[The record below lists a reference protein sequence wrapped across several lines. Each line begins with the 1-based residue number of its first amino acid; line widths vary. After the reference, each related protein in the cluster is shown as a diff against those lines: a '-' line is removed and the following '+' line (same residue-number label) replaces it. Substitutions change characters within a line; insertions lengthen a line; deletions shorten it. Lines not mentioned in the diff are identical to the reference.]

1 MHRLIR
7 PRATGTPWIGLLVL
21 LAALALAA
29 CESSNDAESP
39 APDEPQAAAT
49 TAATAEPDTTA
60 FPLTITD
67 ASGVQV
73 TLAAPPQRVIA
84 VLSSVT
90 SLLLDLDLAERII
103 ATDDFSLARDELA
116 GLPSIGG
123 SSFVFNLE
131 RTVELEPD
139 LVLVAQGGTEDYIT
153 QARATGVLVLEVPF
167 LGSVEAVLT
176 ELSAMGR
183 LFGIDDR
190 ANAVVADLRAR
201 LARVAETV
209 AGAEPVRVYLE
220 LDQSTPT
227 MPFSVGP
234 GSLHQEVLT
243 LAGARNVFGNT
254 SSPFPQVNWEAV
266 IDADPQVI
274 LLLDSKEFADAL
286 AFSPVSVDE
295 VAARTGWDEISAVR
309 NGRIVPLPVNLF
321 DVGVQVIDAVERVAE
336 ILAEA
341 RESSAADAETGAARR
356 DAA

>member
-1 MHRLIR
+1 MYPLIR
-7 PRATGTPWIGLLVL
+7 SRVSGAPWFGLLVVI
-21 LAALALAA
+21 AALALAA
-29 CESSNDAESP
+29 CGGDNDAEPP
-39 APDEPQAAAT
+39 AQATPQVTPEAASEAS
-49 TAATAEPDTTA
+49 ETA
-60 FPLTITD
+60 FPLTFTD
-67 ASGVQV
+67 ASGIQV
-73 TLAAPPQRVIA
+73 TLPAAPRRVIA

-90 SLLLDLDLAERII
+90 SLLLDLDLAERIV

-116 GLPSIGG
+116 GLPSVGG
-123 SSFVFNLE
+123 STFVFNLE
-131 RTVELEPD
+131 RSVELEPD
-139 LVLVAQGGTEDYIT
+139 LILVAQGHTEDYIT
-153 QARATGVLVLEVPF
+153 QARAVGLLVIEVPF
-167 LGSVEAVLT
+167 MGSVDAVLA
-176 ELSAMGR
+176 ELSALGR
-183 LFGIDDR
+183 LFDIEAR
-190 ANAVVADLRAR
+190 ADAVVSDLRAR

-209 AGAEPVRVYLE
+209 AGEDPVSVYLE

-254 SSPFPQVNWEAV
+254 SSAFPQVNWEAV

-286 AFSPVSVDE
+286 SVSPISVEE
-295 VAARTGWDEISAVR
+295 VAARTGWDAISAVR
-309 NGRIVPLPVNLF
+309 NGRIIPLPVNLF

-341 RESSAADAETGAARR
+341 RKSSAEDAETGAARR